1 LLKSRL
7 DSIAGGG
14 GARDGGELERE
25 PARGGALVRYGIN
38 TMNVENIVTF
48 WTQHNRC
55 SDTRMKPGNLVRSL
69 QVFYDGSQVRPAP
82 LPSTR

>member
-1 LLKSRL
+1 M
-7 DSIAGGG
+7 
-14 GARDGGELERE
+14 
-25 PARGGALVRYGIN
+25 RYGIN